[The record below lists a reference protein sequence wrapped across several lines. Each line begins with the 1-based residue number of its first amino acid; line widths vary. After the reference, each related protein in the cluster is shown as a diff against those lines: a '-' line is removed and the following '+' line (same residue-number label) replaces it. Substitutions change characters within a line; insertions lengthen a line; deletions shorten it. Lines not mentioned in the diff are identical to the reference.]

1 MDRSSEYNDLE
12 WAIGLNRR
20 MLKIVGLWPEESKN
34 HREELLSKLRFLV
47 NVMTLIF
54 ILIIPA
60 LVSLIRVWGDM
71 ILMIDNLQFTL
82 PLLITA
88 LKVFIMWY
96 KKGALSPLINMIV
109 KDWMRIKIEEE
120 RNIMLK
126 QARII
131 RLLAMCGVL
140 MIISTILISICCFL
154 FGWTL
159 RHVTNLTDPMGK
171 PLSIQSYYLHDVSSS
186 PNYEL
191 TYAIQVIGQSVSG
204 LTYTAVDNFLGL
216 LVLHICG
223 QMENLHL
230 RLLNLG
236 KDSKFK
242 AVLKYN
248 IIDHIRLIRSIE
260 IIDDTFN
267 LMLLGLLFL
276 FGILFCLH
284 GFLIINVVNRGGHLP
299 IGQLSFYV
307 AATLCVLMH
316 MCLYCAVG
324 EFLVTQSERIHWA
337 TYEYMW
343 YTLNPKVARN
353 LILIML
359 RSKKSLNITAGKIFP
374 MTMAMFCNL
383 LKTSAGYVS
392 VLLAHRN

>member
-242 AVLKYN
+242 AVLK
-248 IIDHIRLIRSIE
+248 SIE